1 MIVISSD
8 GSSLIS
14 LVKLFLVPKLAL
26 MLFIRKALLT
36 LEDFAKTA
44 VAQQRR
50 PGRTVIEAKVAIED
64 AP

>member
-1 MIVISSD
+1 
-8 GSSLIS
+8 
-14 LVKLFLVPKLAL
+14 